1 LWIDE
6 KEIMQEFDYL
16 RPETIS
22 ELKKDLSSPGA
33 KILAGGTDIVPK
45 MRNGQFSAAVLV
57 DPSRVSSLR
66 FIEDRGNKIVI
77 GSLTTHQELA
87 ESIVLR
93 NVNPALAQAAET
105 IGCVQ
110 TRSRGT
116 LGGNIANAS
125 PAGDTIPPLL
135 IYDAEI
141 LLQSQESER
150 IVALDDLVLGPGETG
165 IKDGEFIN
173 NVSFSPLV
181 GSWGSA
187 FLKVGKR
194 SGMAISVVNGAAA
207 ILLDEN
213 GLIKDVRIALGAV
226 GPKVIRCRITENS
239 LLGQE
244 PSMDLLKQVSISCR
258 EEISPISDVRS
269 NEKYRLL
276 ASGVIA
282 RRVLEEALEQ
292 ARRRSN

>member
-1 LWIDE
+1 M
-6 KEIMQEFDYL
+6 KEFDYL

-22 ELKKDLSSPGA
+22 ELKRDLSSPGA
-33 KILAGGTDIVPK
+33 RILAGGTDIVPK
-45 MRNGQFSAAVLV
+45 MRDGQFSADVLV

-66 FIEDRGNKIVI
+66 FIEDHGNKII
-77 GSLTTHQELA
+77 LGSLTTHQELA
-87 ESIVLR
+87 ESTLLR

-110 TRSRGT
+110 TRNRGT

-135 IYDAEI
+135 IFDAEI
-141 LLQSQESER
+141 LLQSRDEER
-150 IVALDDLVLGPGETG
+150 VVALDEFIVGPGETRLRS
-165 IKDGEFIN
+165 GEFIN
-173 NVSFSPLV
+173 NISFAPMTD
-181 GSWGSA
+181 SWGSA

-207 ILLDEN
+207 ILLDED

-226 GPKVIRCRITENS
+226 GPKVIRCRKTEHS
-239 LLGQE
+239 LLGKK
-244 PSMDLLKQVSISCR
+244 PSASLLKEVSTSCR
-258 EEISPISDVRS
+258 EEIKPISDIRS
-269 NEKYRLL
+269 NENYRLL

-282 RRVLEEALEQ
+282 RRVLEEAVGQ
-292 ARRRSN
+292 AKRRKD

>member
-1 LWIDE
+1 M
-6 KEIMQEFDYL
+6 KEFDYL

-22 ELKKDLSSPGA
+22 ELKRDLSSPGA
-33 KILAGGTDIVPK
+33 RILAGGTDIVPK
-45 MRNGQFSAAVLV
+45 MRDGQFSADVLV

-66 FIEDRGNKIVI
+66 FIEDHGNKII
-77 GSLTTHQELA
+77 MGSLTTHQELA
-87 ESIVLR
+87 ESTVLR

-110 TRSRGT
+110 TRNRGT

-125 PAGDTIPPLL
+125 PAGDTVPPLL
-135 IYDAEI
+135 IYDAEL
-141 LLQSQESER
+141 LLQSQDEER
-150 IVALDDLVLGPGETG
+150 VVALDEFIVGSGETQL
-165 IKDGEFIN
+165 KSGEFIN
-173 NVSFSPLV
+173 SISFSPMT

-194 SGMAISVVNGAAA
+194 SGMSISVVNGAAA
-207 ILLDEN
+207 ILLDED

-226 GPKVIRCRITENS
+226 GPKVIRCRLTEQS
-239 LLGQE
+239 LLGKK
-244 PSMDLLKQVSISCR
+244 PSAALLREVTTSCR
-258 EEISPISDVRS
+258 EEIKPITDIRS

-282 RRVLEEALEQ
+282 RRVLEEAVGQ
-292 ARRRSN
+292 AKRRLV